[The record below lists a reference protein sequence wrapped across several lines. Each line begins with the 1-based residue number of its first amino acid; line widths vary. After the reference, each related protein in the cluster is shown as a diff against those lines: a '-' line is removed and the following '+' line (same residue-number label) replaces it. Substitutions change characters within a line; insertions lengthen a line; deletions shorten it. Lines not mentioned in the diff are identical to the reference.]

1 MSFYSYKNA
10 NAQCSPG
17 CICTSALDGLN
28 QRICIQVK
36 NVYDSCMQQ
45 EQLDDVVI
53 TVSDIVP
60 VLPDKS

>member
-1 MSFYSYKNA
+1 MLRA
-10 NAQCSPG
+10 G

-28 QRICIQVK
+28 QRICIQGEK
-36 NVYDSCMQQ
+36 LIDDSCMQQ

-60 VLPDKS
+60 VLPEQILPRDQHPPV